1 MKYAGIIKND
11 VSAGSGVCVTF
22 FVQGC
27 PIHCPG
33 CHNQETW
40 AFDGGKE
47 FTPDTITEVIEA
59 LNANG
64 VQRNFCIMGGEP
76 LCDENL
82 FLTYLLLENVR
93 KNYPNIK
100 IYIWTG
106 YEFEDI
112 LKRKGNSKIKLI
124 IDLADYMICG
134 PFKLT
139 ERDITLPMMGSR
151 NQYVVD
157 LMEYKQ
163 K

>member
-1 MKYAGIIKND
+1 MQYAGIIKND

-47 FTPDTITEVIEA
+47 FTPDTIAEIIEA
-59 LNANG
+59 LKAND

-76 LCDENL
+76 MCDENL
-82 FLTYLLLENVR
+82 FLTYLVLDNVR
-93 KNYPNIK
+93 KVYPDIK
-100 IYIWTG
+100 VYIWTG

-112 LKRKGNSKIKLI
+112 LKKKGNSKVKLI
-124 IDLADYMICG
+124 LDMTDYMVCG
-134 PFKLT
+134 PFKLA

-157 LMEYKQ
+157 LAEYRQ

>member
-47 FTPDTITEVIEA
+47 FTPDTIIEVIEA
-59 LNANG
+59 LKANG

-76 LCDENL
+76 MCDENL

-106 YEFEDI
+106 YEFDY
-112 LKRKGNSKIKLI
+112 LKNRNNNKINKI
-124 IDLADYMICG
+124 FEMADYMVCG
-134 PFKLT
+134 PFKLE
-139 ERDITLPMMGSR
+139 ERDITLPMVGSR

-157 LMEYKQ
+157 LSE
-163 K
+163 

>member
-1 MKYAGIIKND
+1 MQYAGIIKND
-11 VSAGSGVCVTF
+11 VSAGDGMCVTF

-47 FTPDTITEVIEA
+47 FTPDTILEILEA

-76 LCDENL
+76 MCEENL
-82 FLTYLLLENVR
+82 FLTYLVLDNVR
-93 KNYPNIK
+93 QKYPNIK
-100 IYIWTG
+100 VWIWTG

-112 LKRKGNSKIKLI
+112 YKQINNPKVKGI
-124 IDLADYMICG
+124 INYADYMVCG
-134 PFKLT
+134 PFKLA
-139 ERDITLPMMGSR
+139 ERDITLAKCGSR
-151 NQYVVD
+151 NQYIVD
-157 LMEYKQ
+157 LKEYK
-163 K
+163 

>member
-33 CHNQETW
+33 CHNPETW
-40 AFDGGKE
+40 DFDGGKE
-47 FTPDTITEVIEA
+47 FTPDTILEIIEA

-76 LCDENL
+76 MCQENL
-82 FLTYLLLENVR
+82 FLTFLVLDNVR
-93 KNYPNIK
+93 QKYPDIK
-100 IYIWTG
+100 IWIWTG
-106 YEFEDI
+106 YEFDDI
-112 LKRKGNSKIKLI
+112 EKQLNNNRVKGIV
-124 IDLADYMICG
+124 DMADYMVCG
-134 PFKLT
+134 PFKLA
-139 ERDITLPMMGSR
+139 ERDITLPMVGSR

-157 LMEYKQ
+157 LTEYK
-163 K
+163 